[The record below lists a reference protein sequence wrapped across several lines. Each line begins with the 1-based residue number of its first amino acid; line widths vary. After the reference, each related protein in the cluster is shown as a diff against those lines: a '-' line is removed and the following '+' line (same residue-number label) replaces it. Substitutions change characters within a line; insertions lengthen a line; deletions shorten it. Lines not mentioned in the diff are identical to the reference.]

1 MIKKLIAGANIVK
14 GEQNK
19 KLFLSLLFQ
28 MTSDITGATD
38 AADATDAPR
47 FFVSN
52 SVSSVQSASKKV
64 PPSSLKNHIR
74 LIRVVCGYPHFT
86 PPVSLFFQ
94 NLFLTFVAQYH

>member
-28 MTSDITGATD
+28 MASDITGATD

-64 PPSSLKNHIR
+64 PPVLS
-74 LIRVVCGYPHFT
+74 
-86 PPVSLFFQ
+86 
-94 NLFLTFVAQYH
+94 